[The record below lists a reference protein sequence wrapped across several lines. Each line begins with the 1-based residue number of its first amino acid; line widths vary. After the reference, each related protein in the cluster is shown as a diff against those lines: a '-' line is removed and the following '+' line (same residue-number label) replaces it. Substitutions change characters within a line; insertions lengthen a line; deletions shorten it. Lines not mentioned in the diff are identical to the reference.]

1 MAACG
6 DIEDAG
12 LCSDLL
18 NSPFLSA
25 AVNSSDEH
33 ENNIS
38 DDSTASAL
46 KSSKEVKRSLLKAF
60 LKKPLPSSLQ
70 SVTKVFRVGKGPSSS
85 HTMGPKRA
93 AGTKTSSPVYFFH
106 E

>member
-25 AVNSSDEH
+25 AVPSSDEH

-38 DDSTASAL
+38 DASTASAL

-93 AGTKTSSPVYFFH
+93 AGTNFKPTLFFH